1 MPGRVRDGLWCAL
14 AFVAAAAGCGGKPTA
29 PHAGAPEPPARRI
42 VSVSPSATEILFALG
57 VGDRIVGVSTADTYP
72 PEARRIVRVG
82 DFGRPNLERLLR
94 LKPDLVVYTE
104 LLKPG
109 LEEEMKRRG
118 LRVLQT
124 RQGSFRDILEAVL
137 SLGRATGTEERARA
151 LVAEYRARLKAVEE
165 RTAAVP
171 AAQRP
176 KVFIEVTPRPLYTA
190 GGGSYLDE
198 MVTKAG
204 GVNIAHRFNRPFLKV
219 SSEFVVQANPDV
231 ILVAYMQKRSRVAAE
246 IAARIGWGQIAAV
259 RTGRIITDIHPDL
272 LCRPGPRLFDGLE
285 ALQRRLLGAEGDR

>member
-1 MPGRVRDGLWCAL
+1 MPGRVRGGVWCAL
-14 AFVAAAAGCGGKPTA
+14 TFLAAAGCGGKPSA
-29 PHAGAPEPPARRI
+29 PEGAASEPPARRI

-72 PEARRIVRVG
+72 PEVRRIVRVG

-109 LEEEMKRRG
+109 LEDEMRRRG

-137 SLGRATGTEERARA
+137 SLGRATGTEERAQA

-171 AAQRP
+171 AARRP
-176 KVFIEVTPRPLYTA
+176 RVFIEVTPRPLYTA

-204 GVNIAHRFNRPFLKV
+204 GVNVAHRFNRPFLKI

-246 IAARIGWGQIAAV
+246 IAARIGWGQITAV
-259 RTGRIITDIHPDL
+259 RTGRVITDIHPDL

-285 ALQRRLLGAEGDR
+285 ALQRRLLRAEGDR